1 MNVHLINLSSVS
13 FGTAVIT
20 PRWQYVLAAAT
31 PKSFGDP
38 ILVDETLFQMD
49 PDRIQAGDAVGIGIH
64 TANALRGY
72 EIGKMARE
80 RGAQVIFG
88 GIHATLYPQEA
99 IDLGGAHAVVK
110 GDGDIVWAKALADC
124 RDGVPEPI
132 YVGGQIEASDFV
144 QARWDLVPRNRYM
157 WASVQTVRGCPKHCS
172 FARCGVRM
180 VSALANVPQ
189 TSSSKKLCNC
199 GGSAFVSWRWRTTIS
214 IRSR

>member
-1 MNVHLINLSSVS
+1 MNVHLINPSSVS

-88 GIHATLYPQEA
+88 GIHATLYPRKPSIWA
-99 IDLGGAHAVVK
+99 AHTRWLKVM
-110 GDGDIVWAKALADC
+110 GTLF
-124 RDGVPEPI
+124 
-132 YVGGQIEASDFV
+132 GQ
-144 QARWDLVPRNRYM
+144 R
-157 WASVQTVRGCPKHCS
+157 
-172 FARCGVRM
+172 
-180 VSALANVPQ
+180 
-189 TSSSKKLCNC
+189 
-199 GGSAFVSWRWRTTIS
+199 RWRIVVMAFQNRSTWEG
-214 IRSR
+214 RSRPAILFRPAGT

>member
-1 MNVHLINLSSVS
+1 MNVHLINPSSVS

-31 PKSFGDP
+31 PESFGDP
-38 ILVDETLFQMD
+38 ILVDETLFQLD

-80 RGAQVIFG
+80 GAQVIFG

-110 GDGDIVWAKALADC
+110 GDSSRQRWHCLGRRPSC
-124 RDGVPEPI
+124 RI
-132 YVGGQIEASDFV
+132 
-144 QARWDLVPRNRYM
+144 
-157 WASVQTVRGCPKHCS
+157 
-172 FARCGVRM
+172 
-180 VSALANVPQ
+180 SAAN
-189 TSSSKKLCNC
+189 
-199 GGSAFVSWRWRTTIS
+199 
-214 IRSR
+214 